1 MLDRG
6 KDESSDPQ
14 FYLANVNVRWGQF
27 DLSDLRTMDFS
38 DADRRE
44 FDLRDGD
51 VLVCEGGEVG
61 RCAIWKE
68 QIKDIYFQKALHRV
82 RVDRTRMTPEY

>member
-1 MLDRG
+1 MFGDVGQNQKSWPITTIGEVTKSRLGKMLDRG

-61 RCAIWKE
+61 RCAI
-68 QIKDIYFQKALHRV
+68 
-82 RVDRTRMTPEY
+82 